1 MNSEIYERLKTLT
14 EYAGFKLTDSSVIKS
29 EITAYTQGL
38 SMVLERISLS
48 KQEAYSVLARDY
60 GLSVY
65 LDEFGIKGAS
75 SIEEAEMM
83 IWERQ
88 KELFGNFSMSLFSQA
103 LEKACGSDAEFQ
115 TENGVITIKNTQM
128 TAKGVARLG
137 QFLKGWVAPFIVP
150 VSDGNGLKWD
160 TIDSNG
166 WSFICWD
173 DADCPFSVL
182 DTLKEQ

>member
-14 EYAGFKLTDSSVIKS
+14 EYAGFRLTDSSVIKS
-29 EITAYTQGL
+29 EITAYTEGL

-60 GLSVY
+60 GLSVF

-103 LEKACGSDAEFQ
+103 LKKACQEAEFE
-115 TENGVITIKNTQM
+115 TENGVLKLKNLEVS
-128 TAKGVARLG
+128 ANGVQRIG
-137 QFLKGWVAPFIVP
+137 QFIKGWVAPFVIP
-150 VSDGNGLKWD
+150 VSDGDGLSWD

-166 WSFICWD
+166 WNFIVWNA
-173 DADCPFSVL
+173 ADCPFSVL

>member
-14 EYAGFKLTDSSVIKS
+14 EYAGFRLRDSSVIKS
-29 EITAYTQGL
+29 EITAYTEGL

-48 KQEAYSVLARDY
+48 KQEAYSVFARDY
-60 GLSVY
+60 GLSVL

-88 KELFGNFSMSLFSQA
+88 KELFGNFSVSLFSQA
-103 LEKACGSDAEFQ
+103 LEKACQGAEFE
-115 TENGVITIKNTQM
+115 TENGVLKLKNIDVSEN
-128 TAKGVARLG
+128 GVQCIGR
-137 QFLKGWVAPFIVP
+137 FIRGWVAPFIVP
-150 VSDGNGLKWD
+150 VSDGGGLSWD
-160 TIDSNG
+160 AIDSNG
-166 WSFICWD
+166 WNFTSWD
-173 DADCPFSVL
+173 AADCPFSVL